1 MIKIKMIKILKS
13 IARAALV
20 ILCGLTFGVLLL
32 QIMSNLDKQWAIV
45 SLVCFL
51 IGIVAFIDYKID
63 N

>member
-1 MIKIKMIKILKS
+1 MIKILKS

-20 ILCGLTFGVLLL
+20 ILCGLTFGVLLI
-32 QIMSNLDKQWAIV
+32 QIMSNLDKQWAII
-45 SLVCFL
+45 SMVCFL

>member
-13 IARAALV
+13 IARGALV
-20 ILCGLTFGVLLL
+20 ILCGLTFGVLLTQL
-32 QIMSNLDKQWAIV
+32 MSNLDKQWATI

-51 IGIVAFIDYKID
+51 IGIVAFIDYKIE

>member
-1 MIKIKMIKILKS
+1 MIKVLKS
-13 IARAALV
+13 IARGALV
-20 ILCGLTFGVLLL
+20 ILCGLTFGVLLTQL
-32 QIMSNLDKQWAIV
+32 MANLDKQWAII